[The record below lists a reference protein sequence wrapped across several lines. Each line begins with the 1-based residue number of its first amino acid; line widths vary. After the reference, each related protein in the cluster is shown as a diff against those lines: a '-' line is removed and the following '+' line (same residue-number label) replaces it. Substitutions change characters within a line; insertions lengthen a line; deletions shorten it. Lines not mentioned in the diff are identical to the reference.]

1 MSAGPDEVDGPAKGV
16 LEVSALVLTSAHMI
30 RAAAVVIR
38 EWRKQDATRSV
49 SSKCC
54 SRTGPSRWT
63 AQTRSEWTLPTGH
76 SWPRSKAVRTSCRTR
91 TTGDG
96 GLTAFKALLVGNAHF
111 PRDPHGLGALNGPLN
126 DVDALHDELSNADTG
141 IFSCQRPVKDARAQK
156 ILDVTEEFFSAAD
169 RGDCLLFY
177 IQRARTHRPQ
187 R

>member
-1 MSAGPDEVDGPAKGV
+1 
-16 LEVSALVLTSAHMI
+16 
-30 RAAAVVIR
+30 
-38 EWRKQDATRSV
+38 
-49 SSKCC
+49 
-54 SRTGPSRWT
+54 
-63 AQTRSEWTLPTGH
+63 
-76 SWPRSKAVRTSCRTR
+76 
-91 TTGDG
+91 
-96 GLTAFKALLVGNAHF
+96 LTAFKALLVGNAHF

-141 IFSCQRPVKDARAQK
+141 LFSCQRPVKDARAQK